1 MKLRTLAFATA
12 AIGLA
17 AAPVA
22 AEAVRTA
29 APVEATSENGGNSD
43 VFYVLG
49 AAAIIA
55 IVIIAASGGNKQ
67 PISG

>member
-1 MKLRTLAFATA
+1 MTLRTLAIATA
-12 AIGLA
+12 ALGLV

-29 APVEATSENGGNSD
+29 PPVEATSENGGNSD
-43 VFYVLG
+43 VFYALG
-49 AAAIIA
+49 AAALIA
-55 IVIIAASGGNKQ
+55 TVIIAASGGNDQ